1 MIRFQLRQSTLQEGP
16 TVGKWY
22 AHAVNDETYGLEELS
37 EHMSSHNTPYS
48 PGMIKGVLTDMVI
61 CIKELL
67 LDGKCVRIDDLA
79 IFSVGLCGT
88 GVDNPD
94 DYSVA
99 ENVTGVRLK
108 ARATG
113 KLSTTSLMLAS
124 KVRQQGEYIKPGT
137 TVVEDPEPDDDTTGG
152 GTETLG

>member
-79 IFSVGLCGT
+79 IFSVGLRGT

-99 ENVTGVRLK
+99 ENVTGVR
-108 ARATG
+108 
-113 KLSTTSLMLAS
+113 
-124 KVRQQGEYIKPGT
+124 
-137 TVVEDPEPDDDTTGG
+137 
-152 GTETLG
+152 